1 MNDLRGRPAPAGD
14 ANDVAFL
21 HLAGACA
28 IGAAVAGFL
37 YSVAFIGLVVTG
49 TAPAVGVILSS
60 LALLV
65 GAVLSV
71 VVFAGLYRVLL
82 DIGGGLTLL
91 ALLLGVTGAFGA
103 AVHGGYDLAVAIHP
117 PSADLGPA
125 AELPNPIDPR
135 GLLTF
140 GVTGLA
146 VLVMSSLI
154 ARSADFPR
162 GLGYLGYLAGAL
174 LVIVYLGRLLIL
186 TPTHPLVA
194 GPAALAGFVV
204 NPAWYLWLGAILRR
218 LGSESRN

>member
-1 MNDLRGRPAPAGD
+1 MTPPPIPHAGESGFLR
-14 ANDVAFL
+14 
-21 HLAGACA
+21 LAGWCA
-28 IGAAVAGFL
+28 IGAAVAGL
-37 YSVAFIGLVVTG
+37 VYSVTFIGLVVLGAAPELG
-49 TAPAVGVILSS
+49 TVLSS
-60 LALLV
+60 LALLL

-71 VVFAGLYRVLL
+71 VAFAGLYRVLL
-82 DIGGGLTLL
+82 DLGGGLALL

-117 PSADLGPA
+117 PGGDLGA
-125 AELPNPIDPR
+125 AADLPNPIDPR

-146 VLVMSSLI
+146 VLVASSLVV
-154 ARSADFPR
+154 RQPDLPR

-204 NPAWYLWLGAILRR
+204 SPAWYLWLGLVFLRR
-218 LGSESRN
+218 S